1 MPEKLLFKAPCPKC
15 QGDCNAF
22 VHGETSTEWS
32 DDSDPD
38 NYMYGGTFH
47 KLLECCGCST
57 VFYFTDSS
65 HSEEWDFDKNGQMYL
80 IHNIKTFP
88 ARDLRPRWFDSLFRK
103 DYILYHILYE
113 VYNAVGNESYILA
126 TIGLR
131 TAFDRAIEIIGI
143 DPELKMYQKVDAV
156 LKEGF
161 VGETEREQLSI
172 VTEAGNAAA
181 HRGWSPN
188 SHEFT
193 PLLQAIERF
202 IEKSVMRDKRIEELK
217 EIIPMKQKKRRWKN
231 RHWSPWA

>member
-22 VHGETSTEWS
+22 VHGEKSTNWE
-32 DDSDPD
+32 DDSDP
-38 NYMYGGTFH
+38 NNFMHGGISH

-57 VFYFTDSS
+57 VFYFTDSC
-65 HSEEWDFDKNGQMYL
+65 HSEEWGFDNNGQAYL
-80 IHNIKTFP
+80 IHSIKTFP
-88 ARDLRPRWFDSLFRK
+88 ARNLRPNWLDSLVCK
-103 DYILYHILYE
+103 DYVLYRILCE
-113 VYNAVGNESYILA
+113 VYKAVGNESYILA

-143 DPELKMYQKVDAV
+143 DPELRMSQKVDAV
-156 LKEGF
+156 FKEGF
-161 VGETEREQLSI
+161 VGETERAQLNI

-188 SHEFT
+188 SDEFT
-193 PLLQAIERF
+193 PLLLAMERF

-217 EIIPMKQKKRRWKN
+217 ERIPMKQKKRK
-231 RHWSPWA
+231 

>member
-1 MPEKLLFKAPCPKC
+1 
-15 QGDCNAF
+15 
-22 VHGETSTEWS
+22 
-32 DDSDPD
+32 
-38 NYMYGGTFH
+38 
-47 KLLECCGCST
+47 
-57 VFYFTDSS
+57 
-65 HSEEWDFDKNGQMYL
+65 
-80 IHNIKTFP
+80 
-88 ARDLRPRWFDSLFRK
+88 
-103 DYILYHILYE
+103 
-113 VYNAVGNESYILA
+113 

-217 EIIPMKQKKRRWKN
+217 EIIPMKQKKRR
-231 RHWSPWA
+231 